1 MRSSSVPRAGL
12 RRVRLDIGMLDKRIG
27 LTIANLLDRV
37 YTISLRAL
45 ETNAKRVLVEATGQ
59 AVSYLQAKMSKW
71 ESWIE

>member
-1 MRSSSVPRAGL
+1 
-12 RRVRLDIGMLDKRIG
+12 MLDKRIG